1 LTESVIAAAC
11 SRVGQ
16 RVLHLDRRNYY
27 GGNWAS
33 FTFNG
38 LLSWID
44 EYKAQQETPSPK
56 SEQGWND
63 QITEEEEVVFLSSVD
78 SSISNLEVFSY
89 ASEESEDEEQL
100 KVPVENILPK
110 AAEEIDNC
118 QTETQDVDSFNAC
131 VQDDADTENL
141 DVNEQISKSQEPCQA
156 GEGKKDEQP
165 IRSQEQAVEV
175 KKKIT
180 YAKLL
185 KEGRRF
191 NIDLVSKLLYS
202 RGLLVDLLI
211 KSNVSRY
218 AEFKNISCIL
228 TCHNGIVEQVPC
240 SRADVFG
247 SKQLTVVE
255 KRMLMKFLTFCL
267 DFEQHQEEFQGF
279 SEMPFLEFLKHKNLT
294 ENLQHFILYSIA
306 MVSQDAPTNSG
317 LKATQHF
324 LRCLGR
330 YGNTPF
336 LFPLYG
342 LGEIPQCFC
351 RMCAVFGGIYCLR
364 HSVQCLVVDKESGQ
378 CKAVIDT
385 RGQRISCS
393 HFVVEDGYLRDE
405 QRIQTTYKQ
414 ISRAVVIT
422 DRSILPSESD
432 QQISLVTVPPL
443 EPSSPAVRMVELSS
457 ASMTCMPGTYLVHLT
472 CSSSGSAHE
481 DLAPVVSR
489 LFHVPSSFTEEFVQG
504 SEKPVVLWVLYFNIR
519 DTSGLDKSNYNLPSN
534 VHVCTGPDDGLGSDY
549 SINLAES
556 VFHQLLPGEEFCPP
570 APNPEDIIYDNDQG
584 EGATFESDSHKEG
597 VVIEGEDG
605 PRENE
610 QQSCSSESAEELFSV
625 SKDKAIHIMDVEA
638 GKLSKR
644 IPKAHS
650 KPVNALLLIDENLF
664 ATGDDE
670 GTVKVWDMRKG
681 TSFMSL
687 KHHEDFISDIAVD
700 SAKRTLLTSSGDG
713 TMGVFNLKRRRFE
726 LLSEIQDGDLTS
738 VSIMKR
744 GRKVVCGSSEGM
756 LYIFNWNGFGA
767 TSDRFALQAESVDC
781 IVPVTD
787 SILCTAS
794 MDGVI

>member
-1 LTESVIAAAC
+1 MAADNLPSEFDVIILGTGLTESVIAAAC

-27 GGNWAS
+27 AGNWAS

-38 LLSWID
+38 LLSWIE
-44 EYKAQQETPSPK
+44 EYKAQQETPSSK

-63 QITEEEEVVFLSSVD
+63 QIEDDEEVVFLSSVD

-89 ASEESEDEEQL
+89 TSEESEDD
-100 KVPVENILPK
+100 VNSLPK
-110 AAEEIDNC
+110 AAEEMNGC
-118 QTETQDVDSFNAC
+118 RTEAQDTGSFNAC
-131 VQDDADTENL
+131 TQDPQNL
-141 DVNEQISKSQEPCQA
+141 EENEQTSKNQDPCQSE
-156 GEGKKDEQP
+156 EGKKDQQP
-165 IRSQEQAVEV
+165 IRSPEQALEV

-228 TCHNGIVEQVPC
+228 TCHNGKVEQVPC

-267 DFEQHQEEFQGF
+267 DFEQHQEEFQDF
-279 SEMPFLEFLKHKNLT
+279 AEMPFLEFLKCKNLT
-294 ENLQHFILYSIA
+294 ENLQHFILHSIA
-306 MVSQDAPTNSG
+306 MVSQDASTNNG

-364 HSVQCLVVDKESGQ
+364 HSVLCLVVDKESDK

-385 RGQRISCS
+385 HGQRISCS
-393 HFVVEDGYLRDE
+393 HFVVEDSYIRDD
-405 QRIQTTYKQ
+405 QRMQTTYKH

-457 ASMTCMPGTYLVHLT
+457 SSMTCMPGTYLVHLT
-472 CSSSGSAHE
+472 CSSSGSARE
-481 DLAPVVSR
+481 DLASVVSR
-489 LFHVPSSFTEEFVQG
+489 LFHVPSSCTGESVQG
-504 SEKPVVLWVLYFNIR
+504 SEENEKPVVLWVMYFNMR
-519 DTSGLDKSNYNLPSN
+519 DTSGLDRSSYSLPSN
-534 VHVCTGPDDGLGSDY
+534 VHVCTGPDDSLGSDY
-549 SINLAES
+549 SIKLAEL
-556 VFHQLLPGEEFCPP
+556 VFHQLLPDEEFCPP
-570 APNPEDIIYDNDQG
+570 APNPEDIIYDGDQG
-584 EGATFESDSHKEG
+584 EGAIFENDSHKEE
-597 VVIEGEDG
+597 VVIEREDELL
-605 PRENE
+605 ENKE
-610 QQSCSSESAEELFSV
+610 QTCSSEPA
-625 SKDKAIHIMDVEA
+625 
-638 GKLSKR
+638 
-644 IPKAHS
+644 
-650 KPVNALLLIDENLF
+650 
-664 ATGDDE
+664 
-670 GTVKVWDMRKG
+670 
-681 TSFMSL
+681 
-687 KHHEDFISDIAVD
+687 D
-700 SAKRTLLTSSGDG
+700 S
-713 TMGVFNLKRRRFE
+713 
-726 LLSEIQDGDLTS
+726 
-738 VSIMKR
+738 
-744 GRKVVCGSSEGM
+744 
-756 LYIFNWNGFGA
+756 
-767 TSDRFALQAESVDC
+767 
-781 IVPVTD
+781 TD
-787 SILCTAS
+787 SVGQEIMTEYDIQSLPLANS
-794 MDGVI
+794 S